1 MIQELTVLTGSDV
14 RPFHMPGHKR
24 RSDGSWIEEI
34 YRYDITEID
43 GFDNLQEPAGL
54 IADIEKGFA
63 EYYGADK
70 AHLLVNGS
78 TSGILSAISAVV
90 PHRELLLMDRGAHQ
104 SAFNAAFL
112 GELRTAYM
120 KRATI
125 DGYEISACV
134 SPEEVSRMLQAA
146 AEKQDLPKAVFL
158 TSPTYEGF
166 IADTEKIADLVHE
179 HDIPLIVDGA
189 HGAHMSVSKKA
200 DITVVS
206 LHKTLPALT
215 QLSVLLVNGSLVDDA
230 YIKRYINIFQTS
242 SPSYILMASAEKCL
256 EYLKEKSGPAKESL
270 DKELDRVY
278 SLKSRLRKIDIIG
291 PEYVGKDG
299 ICGYDK
305 SKINLVDRSGR
316 ADGQLIYDTLRE
328 KGGIQPEMAMG
339 YDCLLMTSVMDTHES
354 IDILLDA
361 IKTADREI

>member
-1 MIQELTVLTGSDV
+1 MIQELTALAGSDV
-14 RPFHMPGHKR
+14 LPFHMPGHKR

-43 GFDNLQEPAGL
+43 GFDNLQDPKGL
-54 IADIEKGFA
+54 ISDIEKGFA

-78 TSGILSAISAVV
+78 TCGILSAISAAV

-112 GELRTAYM
+112 GELRTAYIN
-120 KRATI
+120 RAAI
-125 DGYEISACV
+125 SGYEISACI
-134 SPEEVSRMLQAA
+134 SPEEVGRMLKA
-146 AEKQDLPKAVFL
+146 AEEKKDLPKAVFL

-166 IADTEKIADLVHE
+166 IADTEKIADMVHD

-189 HGAHMSVSKKA
+189 HGAHLNVSKRA

-215 QLSVLLVNGSLVDDA
+215 QLSVLLVNGDRVDDTE
-230 YIKRYINIFQTS
+230 IKRFINIFQTS

-256 EYLKEKSGPAKESL
+256 GYLKEKSGSAKESL

-278 SLKSRLRKIDIIG
+278 ALKSRLRKIDIIG
-291 PEYVGKDG
+291 PEYIGKNG
-299 ICGYDK
+299 IYGYDR

-316 ADGQLIYDTLRE
+316 ADGQQIYDTLR
-328 KGGIQPEMAMG
+328 KKSGIQPEMAMG
-339 YDCLLMTSVMDTHES
+339 ADCLLMTSVMDTHDS
-354 IDILLDA
+354 LGRLMDA
-361 IKTADREI
+361 IEATDREI